1 MRARESS
8 GQKGARQFR
17 QKAFSGVILSTPY
30 KEVETTADEE
40 INFIVGTQATCDF
53 FGISRETLSKWGKQ
67 GAPKE
72 GRGKWN
78 LKKIVQWKFGTQND
92 KSAEARKLEADA
104 KYRELKVE
112 ITEIQ
117 KKIMNG
123 EYIAVGDFEKTLSE
137 SLAKVKAGLIF
148 LGHKI
153 AMELNA
159 QYPEVALEVKKL
171 VDEQIEKGLE
181 EIAKTG
187 TYGKSAKRN
196 RSPND

>member
-1 MRARESS
+1 M
-8 GQKGARQFR
+8 
-17 QKAFSGVILSTPY
+17 
-30 KEVETTADEE
+30 
-40 INFIVGTQATCDF
+40 NFIVSTQEVCDF
-53 FGISRETLSKWGKQ
+53 FGVSRETLSKWGRQ

-78 LKKIVQWKFGTQND
+78 LKKIVRWKFGEEND
-92 KSAEARKLEADA
+92 KSAEARKLAADA

-117 KKIMNG
+117 KKVMNG
-123 EYIAVGDFEKTLSE
+123 EYVAVGDFEKTLSE

-148 LGHKI
+148 MGHRI

-159 QYPEVALEVKKL
+159 QFPEMALEVKKM
-171 VDEQIEKGLE
+171 VDEEIEKGLM

-187 TYGKSAKRN
+187 TYGKSAKRYCT
-196 RSPND
+196 PDH